1 MSKVRKALLLSSES
15 DIVLKLSELI
25 WDKTE
30 PADKSFSSLTV
41 PERNFLFMDIFDGQ
55 VKNGGF
61 RQFFYASSGNY
72 VYEIL
77 DACKIIKAE
86 KAGALLTRATS
97 HFPATNIARDMKER
111 RVQME
116 QLTEQMVVEW
126 RALDAEY
133 AESVE
138 DIDQLLVAYIK
149 AHIDEIGR

>member
-1 MSKVRKALLLSSES
+1 MSKVRKALLLSSDS

-30 PADKSFSSLTV
+30 PADKSFSSLTA

-86 KAGALLTRATS
+86 KAGELLTRAVS
-97 HFPATNIARDMKER
+97 HFPATSIAKDMKER

-116 QLTEQMVVEW
+116 QLTDNAVAEW
-126 RALDAEY
+126 RELDAAY
-133 AESVE
+133 AECDE
-138 DIDQLLVAYIK
+138 NIDQLLVAYIK
-149 AHIDEIGR
+149 GNIDEIGR